1 MRALVRVWVRVRVR
15 VRVRLRLRVRV
26 RVRLR
31 VRLRLRL
38 RLGVRGHDLA
48 LLVDLAGEEVSQR
61 RLEPVH
67 VLPVVR
73 LHLRA
78 REAAGVCTA
87 ATRKETN
94 GGCRVGNVLHARSV
108 AMTD

>member
-1 MRALVRVWVRVRVR
+1 MLMMTAKRKRRRMRKRRNQAKSLTWV
-15 VRVRLRLRVRV
+15 RLRVRV
-26 RVRLR
+26 RVKVRVRVR

-73 LHLRA
+73 LHLRV
-78 REAAGVCTA
+78 REEAEISHSCFSEGDQ
-87 ATRKETN
+87 R
-94 GGCRVGNVLHARSV
+94 RV
-108 AMTD
+108 